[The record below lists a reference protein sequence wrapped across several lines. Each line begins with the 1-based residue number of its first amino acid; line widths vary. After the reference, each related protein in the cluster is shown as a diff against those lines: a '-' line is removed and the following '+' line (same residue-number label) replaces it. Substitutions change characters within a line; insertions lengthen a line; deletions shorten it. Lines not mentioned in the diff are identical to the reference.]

1 MTEEGMLTA
10 ARGGDQVAFG
20 RLAEPYRRPL
30 QAHCYRMLASV
41 PDAEDA
47 VQETLLRAWRN
58 LPRFE
63 GRSSLRS
70 WLYSIATNVCLRM
83 IERRPSRVLPID
95 YGQPADPH
103 EPFGEPLVESTWIEP
118 YPHDLGLHEG
128 PAGPEARYEQ
138 RESIELSFI
147 AALQHLPPRQRAVLI
162 LREVLGFS
170 GGEVADA
177 LETTPAAVYSAL
189 QRAHHIVD
197 GRLPERSQQA
207 TLNSLADGQLRDIA
221 TRYVEAWERSDID
234 AIVAMLT
241 EDAVL
246 AMPPIPTWYRGHEGV
261 TAALVA
267 GPLDG
272 TQRWQMTPTYVN
284 GQLAFN
290 AALWNSAV
298 RAFAPHSVAV
308 LTLRGP
314 RIEQICAFH
323 DPAAP
328 TAVDSSPT
336 ST

>member
-1 MTEEGMLTA
+1 MTEADLLGA
-10 ARGGDQVAFG
+10 ARAGDQTAFG
-20 RLAEPYRRPL
+20 QVAEPYRRPL
-30 QAHCYRMLASV
+30 HAHCYRMLGSV

-58 LPRFE
+58 LPGFE

-83 IERRPSRVLPID
+83 IERRPARVLPID

-103 EPFGEPLVESTWIEP
+103 DPFGEPLVESTWIEP
-118 YPHDLGLHEG
+118 YAHDRLGLQEG
-128 PAGPEARYEQ
+128 LAGPEARYEL

-162 LREVLGFS
+162 LRDVLGLS

-189 QRAHHIVD
+189 QRAHQIVD
-197 GRLPERSQQA
+197 RRLPDRSQQA
-207 TLNSLADGQLRDIA
+207 TLRSLGDDRLRDIVS
-221 TRYVEAWERSDID
+221 RYVEAWERSDID
-234 AIVAMLT
+234 SIIAMLT
-241 EDAVL
+241 DDAVL

-261 TAALVA
+261 AAALEH
-267 GPLDG
+267 GPLNG
-272 TQRWQMTPTYVN
+272 ALRWQMTPTFMN

-290 AALWNSAV
+290 AALWDPAGQ
-298 RAFAPHSVAV
+298 AFTPHSRAV
-308 LTLRGP
+308 LTLRGAE
-314 RIEQICAFH
+314 IKQICAFH

-328 TAVDSSPT
+328 TLSR
-336 ST
+336 